1 MWYISVTNGF
11 AWRSSETGLEPI
23 TLVRLRSIY
32 FSQAAQTISLRSKL
46 TRPGIRLLR
55 PRVSEMDTKPGTTKK
70 RDDSKVLSSYVHANL
85 RNEEQSILEDD
96 FKPLDSFNIRVI
108 DLEPAE
114 ARDAPLRCKIESVD
128 VSREWD
134 FAAVSYVWGPPVF
147 SHTLICV
154 DTTVDQKIQDT
165 QIAITPTLDRVL
177 RRFRKAKEKRRLW
190 ADAVCS

>member
-1 MWYISVTNGF
+1 MPFQSYQ
-11 AWRSSETGLEPI
+11 AWH
-23 TLVRLRSIY
+23 
-32 FSQAAQTISLRSKL
+32 QAA
-46 TRPGIRLLR
+46 RPSA
-55 PRVSEMDTKPGTTKK
+55 SEMDTKSGTTKK
-70 RDDSKVLSSYVHANL
+70 GDESKVPPSYVYADL

-147 SHTLICV
+147 SHTLIWRRYYRRPK
-154 DTTVDQKIQDT
+154 DTRHSNCYYPNTGQGSTLVQESEGEAATVG
-165 QIAITPTLDRVL
+165 V
-177 RRFRKAKEKRRLW
+177 W